1 MESSNRLKILLNSY
15 PPVMVGWSVLAAF
28 GAYFCMYAFRKP
40 FSALTYEGV
49 EVYGWAI
56 KSVLV
61 IAMVLGYFAS
71 KVIGVKIISELT
83 PTLRRFLA
91 IGLIVVSEIAW
102 VIFGSVPLEVK
113 PFVIAIAALPLG
125 MVWGLVFSYLEG
137 RNLTELLA
145 VGLCVSGVVSSGV
158 LKSITR
164 SIDQL
169 GTIETYWIPAVVGAF
184 FLPLFMLFLWM
195 LEQIPAP
202 TQADIENRKPR
213 MAMDNSAKWQLL
225 KSTGILVPALALLYA
240 TAGTLRDFRD
250 NFGVEMLTELGAGS
264 DAGLFART
272 ETQIALLCCVFV
284 GLVFLI
290 KNHFNALFLMLGI
303 MALGLLM
310 MASGGYLLQQGILK
324 AESWYLWIG
333 IGAYLIFVPFQTVVF
348 ERLIAALSLK
358 GNAGFVMYIADST
371 AYLGSVVL
379 VIAKETGLVV
389 QNPLAL
395 FLMVCNWLAIL
406 GFLALIIT
414 VIAMLKR
421 HKQPATFVNI
431 PSVSALI

>member
-1 MESSNRLKILLNSY
+1 
-15 PPVMVGWSVLAAF
+15 
-28 GAYFCMYAFRKP
+28 
-40 FSALTYEGV
+40 
-49 EVYGWAI
+49 
-56 KSVLV
+56 
-61 IAMVLGYFAS
+61 
-71 KVIGVKIISELT
+71 
-83 PTLRRFLA
+83 
-91 IGLIVVSEIAW
+91 
-102 VIFGSVPLEVK
+102 
-113 PFVIAIAALPLG
+113 
-125 MVWGLVFSYLEG
+125 
-137 RNLTELLA
+137 
-145 VGLCVSGVVSSGV
+145 LCVSGVVSSGV

-169 GTIETYWIPAVVGAF
+169 GTIATYWIPAAVGAC
-184 FLPLFMLFLWM
+184 FLPFFMLFLWM

-213 MAMDNSAKWQLL
+213 MAMDNTAKWQLL
-225 KSTGILVPALALLYA
+225 KSTGILVPALAILYA

-303 MALGLLM
+303 MAIGLLM
-310 MASGGYLLQQGILK
+310 MVSGGYLLQQGFLK

-348 ERLIAALSLK
+348 ERLIASLSLK
-358 GNAGFVMYIADST
+358 GNAGFVMYIADSS
-371 AYLGSVVL
+371 AYLGSVIL
-379 VIAKETGLVV
+379 VIAKETGIVV

-395 FLMVCNWLAIL
+395 FLSVCNWLAIL
-406 GFLALIIT
+406 GFAALIIT
-414 VIAMLKR
+414 IIALLKKY
-421 HKQPATFVNI
+421 KQPAISVNI